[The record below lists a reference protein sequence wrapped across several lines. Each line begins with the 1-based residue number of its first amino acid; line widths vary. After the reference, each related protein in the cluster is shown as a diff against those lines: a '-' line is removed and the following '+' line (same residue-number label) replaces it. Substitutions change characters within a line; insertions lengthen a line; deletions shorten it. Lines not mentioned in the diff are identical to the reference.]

1 MKTLRQIICMFI
13 GIFLSFLLAV
23 GTAQAALRHDTSQVV
38 NGNAPNGTPKSS
50 SGINKVWDS
59 WVYGADSSTSATNN
73 GASSYLSGS
82 PVSTCN
88 TAMSIAY
95 IKFDINSLP
104 ETVNKVNLVVNHLPH
119 TNYCYSN
126 CNADFYFYPVLEPW
140 DEMTITYDNKPAL
153 GTEPVFD
160 PIHIS
165 FPNDLGQQKYDITD
179 IYRQWKSGA
188 IPNYGLAVYSPTV
201 GCNNAA
207 VGFYVASSENQ
218 ELPGPALEI
227 VSAPQDLCSASNL
240 QKCLTESSCT
250 GVGGY
255 WYGNTCNSSP
265 ESTTPTEV
273 TLQVDEENI
282 DVFFPAPTFPDKHY
296 CLRRSWQPF
305 GEDSSVD
312 LENSVVEVGNGA
324 VRVTHVKI
332 DDQDYWVDLTIDP
345 YLDGVPVDV
354 SDMGLGEPPTALPHW
369 SADIPYVDFTLT
381 TADFLGPPARLR
393 LFDVGIN
400 DRLYDVDFVLGSGH
414 LFVISNSHEKGF
426 IHYLPSK
433 QAENK
438 LVLTGKTATPPEFDE
453 NAAFDVPGTPWESAM
468 AIVMDGFDEVGE
480 QSMWIDYASGSQ
492 MQKMVA
498 RNGVVLGTYAPP
510 MATDSILYAKA
521 KAGVFQSAIAEYF
534 SSLLHRPSQEEILD
548 ACIEKKTALL
558 VGFKSDN
565 KLSQQLVDMVFTI
578 AGSNALKLSSST
590 LDKIRTTVADSK
602 DVVLEMMANGKVSE
616 TTLGTFVASTILKNA
631 TPAEQQK
638 IIEDV
643 WGNNIPNDVQT
654 AANMAGSA
662 AGKSFVLASKALAER
677 IANATVPEFTA
688 AAKVIIEASKYAKDT
703 LGNDAFQELYRV
715 YKESGKWDQ
724 VAPLAATGLNK
735 FADSKVREILKA
747 RKRARGDNHAVTDN
761 EIAEY
766 LKNKM
771 ETLYHQ
777 EPLMQKERERLNHA
791 KEKFLAL
798 STDNENFL
806 RRITG
811 ADKPDACALFE
822 TYLDIVSR
830 IQMNLSNAM
839 LSCQSLLS
847 KRDIENRA
855 YFLARYILR
864 GEPAA
869 FQKEK
874 LSWLKNNECVTVENP
889 ATEGGGQGG
898 SGHGWVRQSA
908 TLIDGCSFHDHEC
921 YTVTC
926 SASEGSWQGTH
937 SDNGTC
943 SGIPDSA
950 NYSGSGTYTVPPAVL
965 TPGQTVPLA
974 VTTQNAGGGIHT
986 SISACFYPTSEGL
999 TFDDH
1004 GWGSL
1009 EPEWCEGIASDNQ
1022 WSDAT
1027 PPQGEFTVPVDLDTD
1042 GVLIIEASGGL
1053 GNFKTSMTYI
1063 FLYNWQE

>member
-1 MKTLRQIICMFI
+1 MLRQLIWMLI
-13 GIFLSFLLAV
+13 GVFLSFLLAV
-23 GTAQAALRHDTSQVV
+23 GASQAAPLDNTNLIGSA
-38 NGNAPNGTPKSS
+38 NAENGTPKSS
-50 SGINKVWDS
+50 AGTKTVWDA
-59 WVYGADSSTSATNN
+59 WVYGADSSTSATNY
-73 GASSYLSGS
+73 GASSNLSGS

-95 IKFDINSLP
+95 IKFDLHSFP
-104 ETVNKVNLVVNHLPH
+104 DTVDKVNLVVNHLPH
-119 TNYCYSN
+119 TEACHSN

-153 GTEPVFD
+153 GTEPVSG
-160 PIHIS
+160 PVHIS

-207 VGFYVASSENQ
+207 VGFYVASNENQ
-218 ELPGPALEI
+218 EFPGPALEI
-227 VSAPQDLCSASNL
+227 TGARQDLCSTANL
-240 QKCLTESSCT
+240 QKCLNETACT

-265 ESTTPTEV
+265 ENTPAEV
-273 TLQVDEENI
+273 TLQVNESNI
-282 DVFFPAPTFPDKHY
+282 DVFFPAPSFPDKHY
-296 CLRRSWQPF
+296 CLRRCWQPF
-305 GEDSSVD
+305 GEDSPVD
-312 LENSVVEVGNGA
+312 MENAVVEAGNGA
-324 VRVTHVKI
+324 VRVTHIII
-332 DDQDYWVDLTIDP
+332 DGQDYWVDLTIDP

-354 SDMGLGEPPTALPHW
+354 SDMGLGEPPAELPHW
-369 SADIPYVDFTLT
+369 QADIPSVDFTLT
-381 TADFLGPPARLR
+381 TADFMGPPARLR

-400 DRLYDVDFVLGSGH
+400 DRLYDVDFVLGSDH
-414 LFVISNSHEKGF
+414 LFVISGSRAKGF
-426 IHYLPSK
+426 VHYLPGK

-438 LVLTGKTATPPEFDE
+438 LVVTGQTAAPPEFDE
-453 NAAFDVPGTPWESAM
+453 NSALDVPGTPWQSAM
-468 AIVMDGFDEVGE
+468 AIVKNGFDEDGE
-480 QSMWIDYASGSQ
+480 QSIWINYASGRQ

-498 RNGVVLGTYAPP
+498 RNGVLLGTYSPP
-510 MATDSILYAKA
+510 TATDSILYARA
-521 KAGVFQSAIAEYF
+521 KAGEFQSGILDSISSYF
-534 SSLLHRPSQEEILD
+534 HKPTREEILD
-548 ACIEKKTALL
+548 ACIDKKTALL

-590 LDKIRTTVADSK
+590 LEKIRTTVADSK
-602 DVVLEMMANGKVSE
+602 DVVLEMMANGKVTE
-616 TTLGTFVASTILKNA
+616 ATLGTFVASTILKNA

-638 IIEDV
+638 IIDAV
-643 WGNNIPNDVQT
+643 WGNNIPNHVQT
-654 AANMAGSA
+654 AANVAGSA
-662 AGKSFVLASKALAER
+662 AGKSFVLASKALAEG
-677 IANATVPEFTA
+677 IASAAVPEFTA

-703 LGNDAFQELYRV
+703 LANDAFQELYRV

-724 VAPLAATGLNK
+724 VAPLAATSVNK

-747 RKRARGDNHAVTDN
+747 QKRARGDNHAVTDN
-761 EIAEY
+761 EIDEY

-771 ETLYHQ
+771 ETLHHQ
-777 EPLMQKERERLNHA
+777 EPMMEKERERLNRA

-798 STDNENFL
+798 SLDDKNFL
-806 RRITG
+806 RLRTG

-822 TYLDIVSR
+822 TYLDIISR

-864 GEPAA
+864 GDAAA

-889 ATEGGGQGG
+889 ATGGGGGGQGG

-908 TLIDGCSFHDHEC
+908 TLIDGCSFYDHQC

-943 SGIPDSA
+943 GGSPVPS
-950 NYSGSGTYTVPPAVL
+950 YSGSGTYTVPPSVL
-965 TPGQTVPLA
+965 IPGQTVPLA
-974 VTTQNAGGGIHT
+974 VTTQNAGDGIHT
-986 SISACFYPTSEGL
+986 SIKACFYSTSQGL

-1004 GWGSL
+1004 GNGSL
-1009 EPEWCEGIASDNQ
+1009 SPDWCEGIASDDQ

-1027 PPQGEFTVPVDLDTD
+1027 PPQGEFTVPADLNTD
-1042 GVLIIEASGGL
+1042 GVLIIEAGGGL
-1053 GNFKTSMTYI
+1053 GSFSMSMYYR
-1063 FLYNWQE
+1063 FLYKWQE